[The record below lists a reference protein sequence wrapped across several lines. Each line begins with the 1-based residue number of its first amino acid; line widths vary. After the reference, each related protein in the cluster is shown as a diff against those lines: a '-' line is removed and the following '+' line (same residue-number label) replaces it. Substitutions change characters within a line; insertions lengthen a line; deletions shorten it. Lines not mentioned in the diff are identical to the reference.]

1 MSADQLAQYIEYIT
15 TTSDADI
22 MIFVKENNRKRTV
35 QCNNL
40 ICNMVWTRRIK
51 KVVKDLISFH
61 MISIIGTK
69 WFGTYKK
76 DCRVWQFCL
85 LMIRIHRKKDN
96 PVQQC
101 VTLQIIWF
109 NRIRWRFAKGTF
121 GCSDFFGQ
129 ISWDILMGQC
139 IAKRTV
145 RMANGPDY

>member
-40 ICNMVWTRRIK
+40 ICIMVWTRQIK
-51 KVVKDLISFH
+51 KMVKDLISFH

-85 LMIRIHRKKDN
+85 LMIRINCKKDN

-101 VTLQIIWF
+101 VTLEIIGF
-109 NRIRWRFAKGTF
+109 IRFRWRLAKGTV
-121 GCSDFFGQ
+121 GCSDFLAN
-129 ISWDILMGQC
+129 IL
-139 IAKRTV
+139 
-145 RMANGPDY
+145 